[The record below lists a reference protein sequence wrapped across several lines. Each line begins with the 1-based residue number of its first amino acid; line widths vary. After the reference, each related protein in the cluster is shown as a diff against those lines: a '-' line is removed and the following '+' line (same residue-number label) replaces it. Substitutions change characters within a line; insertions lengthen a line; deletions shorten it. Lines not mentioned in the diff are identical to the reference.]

1 MDIHKSPKFVEKKLK
16 QEFET
21 RAIHVGNHSN
31 ERTGSVSPA
40 IHLTSTYEQ
49 DSLGQDRGFDYSRA
63 INPTRQRLETNIAT
77 LEEGEYAI
85 SFSSG
90 MAATTALFQTLKQGN
105 HVIVSRNV
113 YGGTYRVIDQVL
125 SNHGLIFD
133 FVDTRDLKEI
143 ESHIRPE
150 TKLLFL
156 ETPTNPLLEIS
167 DISAISHLCKIH
179 KIIIAVDNT
188 FMSPFGQRPLSLGAD
203 VVMHSGTKHIGG
215 HSDIISG
222 LLITSNKILADQ
234 LYFIQKAVGAIP
246 APFDCWLLL
255 RSTKTLSLRV
265 QQSALNA
272 IEIAKW
278 LSKQSMITEVI
289 YPGLASH
296 PQHELAKAQQ
306 VMPNGDSIFGSII
319 SIRLKDEKSRDQFI
333 EKLKIFTFAESLGGV
348 ESLSCVPYDM
358 THGAVPVDMK
368 LKMGITPT
376 LIRLSIGI
384 ENVND
389 LIQDLKFALT

>member
-1 MDIHKSPKFVEKKLK
+1 MAKKIK

-21 RAIHVGNHSN
+21 RAIHVGNESN

-49 DSLGQDRGFDYSRA
+49 DRLGQDRGFDYSRA
-63 INPTRQRLETNIAT
+63 INPTRQRLESNIAT

-90 MAATTALFQTLKQGN
+90 MAATTALFQILKQGD

-113 YGGTYRVIDQVL
+113 YGGTYRVIDQVV
-125 SNHGLIFD
+125 SNHGIIFD
-133 FVDTRDLKEI
+133 FVDTRNMQEI
-143 ESHIRPE
+143 ESHIRSE
-150 TKLLFL
+150 TKLLFI

-167 DISAISHLCKIH
+167 DISSISQLCKKH
-179 KIIIAVDNT
+179 KIIMAVDNT
-188 FMSPFGQRPLSLGAD
+188 FMSPYGQRPLSLGAD

-222 LLITSNKILADQ
+222 LLITSNKILADK

-265 QQSALNA
+265 QKSAQNA
-272 IEIAKW
+272 MEVAKW
-278 LSKQSMITEVI
+278 LLTQPVVTEVI
-289 YPGLASH
+289 YPGLTSH
-296 PQHELAKAQQ
+296 PQHELAKMQQ
-306 VMPNGDSIFGSII
+306 VTPNGEPIFGSLI
-319 SIRLKDEKSRDQFI
+319 SIRLKDEKTRDRFI

-348 ESLSCVPYDM
+348 ESLACVPYDM

-376 LIRLSIGI
+376 LVRLSIGI
-384 ENVND
+384 ENVTD
-389 LIQDLKFALT
+389 LTQDLKFALTELIVSE